1 MFNSTLASEYTL
13 KAPAFAVERQRAAV
27 LVACLARLVSEVWT
41 VHFISLQSLR
51 FWTAHFSHL
60 CSLSRVPGQKK
71 KKKKKKFGVGL
82 LISFSLLRRQCAL
95 SHRNVFAPQ
104 SDENVKYRLWRQCDA
119 VFFFFV
125 LCLPR
130 FCKRGRESLMPLYRV
145 CFKTMNA
152 RFTLHLFSP
161 TPLYVLTVLKEV

>member
-119 VFFFFV
+119 VFFFFCIV
-125 LCLPR
+125 LAKILQTWQRVVNAAVQGVLQNNECALHS
-130 FCKRGRESLMPLYRV
+130 SL
-145 CFKTMNA
+145 
-152 RFTLHLFSP
+152 
-161 TPLYVLTVLKEV
+161 VLTDSALRIDSS

>member
-1 MFNSTLASEYTL
+1 MHQLLQLKGKELLFWWHVSLALCQRCERCTSFLYKVSVFEPLISRTCVL
-13 KAPAFAVERQRAAV
+13 FPAYQV
-27 LVACLARLVSEVWT
+27 
-41 VHFISLQSLR
+41 
-51 FWTAHFSHL
+51 
-60 CSLSRVPGQKK
+60 KK
-71 KKKKKKFGVGL
+71 KKKEKEIWCRLTDLVFLVEEAMC
-82 LISFSLLRRQCAL
+82 SFSSQRLCAAI
-95 SHRNVFAPQ
+95 RWECKIQAMTPMWCCF
-104 SDENVKYRLWRQCDA
+104 
-119 VFFFFV
+119 FFFFV

>member
-1 MFNSTLASEYTL
+1 MMFNSTLASEYTL

-27 LVACLARLVSEVWT
+27 LMACLARLVSEVWT
-41 VHFISLQSLR
+41 VHFIPLQSLR

-71 KKKKKKFGVGL
+71 KKKLSVGL

-104 SDENVKYRLWRQCDA
+104 SDANVKCRPWHQCDA
-119 VFFFFV
+119 IFFLFV

-130 FCKRGRESLMPLYRV
+130 FGKCGRELLMSLYRV
-145 CFKTMNA
+145 CFKTINV
-152 RFTLHLFSP
+152 RFTLPLFSP
-161 TPLYVLTVLKEV
+161 APLYVLTVLKEV

>member
-13 KAPAFAVERQRAAV
+13 NAPAFAVERQRAAV

-71 KKKKKKFGVGL
+71 KKEKEIWCRLTDLVFLVEEAMC
-82 LISFSLLRRQCAL
+82 SFSSQRLCAAI
-95 SHRNVFAPQ
+95 RWECKIQAMTPMWCCF
-104 SDENVKYRLWRQCDA
+104 
-119 VFFFFV
+119 FFFFV

-152 RFTLHLFSP
+152 RFTLPLFSP

>member
-71 KKKKKKFGVGL
+71 KKEKEIWCRLTDLVFLVEEAMC
-82 LISFSLLRRQCAL
+82 SFSSQRLCAAI
-95 SHRNVFAPQ
+95 RWECKIQAMTPM
-104 SDENVKYRLWRQCDA
+104 WCC
-119 VFFFFV
+119 FFFFCIV
-125 LCLPR
+125 LAKILQTWQRVVNAAVQGVLQNNECALHS
-130 FCKRGRESLMPLYRV
+130 SL
-145 CFKTMNA
+145 
-152 RFTLHLFSP
+152 
-161 TPLYVLTVLKEV
+161 VLTDSALRIDSS